1 MQPEQTAGKCWAP
14 TPDSTFDDHASIMVE
29 QEGWKW
35 TGEVEEAEEDV
46 QRRIGEHEESTNLIR
61 IVQSK
66 NQLR

>member
-35 TGEVEEAEEDV
+35 TGEVEEAEEGV

-66 NQLR
+66 SQQR